1 MQECESPLNTSTE
14 IKGRKSAVS
23 LRKTFSLAFVLVAV
37 LPLLFS
43 IIVTF
48 EQTEQTTIQAVFE
61 ANRNL
66 AANIAE
72 DIDAMFIEK
81 VRLLKIVAN
90 NAEIKS
96 ADPLRQTAVLRDLY
110 FHSGDIGI
118 ALLADS
124 QGKLIARSDDQPIAG
139 ISYFDR
145 DYFQQILRTRTTAI
159 SEVIQSRSTGQQV
172 IGIAEPVIGW
182 NGEFLGAV
190 IINVELEKLG
200 QRITKTKI
208 GLTGYAILVNEAGH
222 VLVHPDSGIVA
233 TSANLFRM
241 VPELAV
247 SFKQTGAM
255 EYEYEG
261 QKKLAGYSFAPTP
274 GWGLIVQQPLDEA
287 LIGVRAI
294 RRANL
299 FIVLLASAGAIAFG
313 LILADKLSRPIT
325 DISLAAAGLAAG
337 DLSVRLDVARRDEL
351 GRLADAFNDMALQLQ
366 KREEALRESEQ
377 CYRSLVDNL
386 KIGVYRSQ
394 AEPPG
399 RFIQANPAMASI
411 FGYDSVEEFLQQDVE
426 TLFQRTSDR
435 AAFLEKLAKQ
445 GTLTDEEL
453 ALCKKDGTP
462 IWCTYNIAAHFDEQG
477 RIEWIDGVM
486 ENVTEQKMRQRWQ
499 AALYQLSAEISHSD
513 SLEGLFKTLHKV
525 IREFMP
531 ANRFFVALQNETGK
545 LDIVYAA
552 STAGEF
558 SIFEA
563 IPAGLMEEVF
573 YSGEPK
579 FGSDADWRLHGSEHL
594 AVPLRTGDGRI
605 LGAMGLA
612 GGDGEVLFAK
622 HHLAMLDFW
631 SGQIAVTIE
640 RKSAENHLRFV
651 SLHDA
656 LTQLYNRNYFEEEMK
671 RLDRR
676 RAGAVAIVVFDLD
689 GLKMVNDTLGHEQ
702 GDRMLVVAAR
712 VLRGAFRVGDVV
724 ARIGGDEFAALV
736 EDASEKLLGQIRER
750 IRLATEQANRQ
761 QPDEVALPVSLSM
774 GYALSS
780 GLDTPM
786 RELFR
791 QADNSMYR
799 EKLNRG
805 QSARNSIVQTVMKM
819 LKARDFLTENHS
831 DRLQYLVTQLAERR
845 GLSPERIADLCLLAQ
860 FHDLGKVG
868 IPDRILMK
876 PGPLN
881 ADEMAEMQKH
891 CEIGHRI
898 SLALPELESISEWIL
913 KHHEWWNGEGYPLGI
928 AGAKIPL
935 ECRILAIAD
944 AYDAMTNDRPYRPA
958 MSHQAALDELLQC
971 GGTQFDPELVR
982 LFAELELAN
991 T

>member
-1 MQECESPLNTSTE
+1 M
-14 IKGRKSAVS
+14 
-23 LRKTFSLAFVLVAV
+23 
-37 LPLLFS
+37 
-43 IIVTF
+43 
-48 EQTEQTTIQAVFE
+48 
-61 ANRNL
+61 
-66 AANIAE
+66 
-72 DIDAMFIEK
+72 
-81 VRLLKIVAN
+81 
-90 NAEIKS
+90 
-96 ADPLRQTAVLRDLY
+96 
-110 FHSGDIGI
+110 
-118 ALLADS
+118 
-124 QGKLIARSDDQPIAG
+124 
-139 ISYFDR
+139 
-145 DYFQQILRTRTTAI
+145 
-159 SEVIQSRSTGQQV
+159 
-172 IGIAEPVIGW
+172 
-182 NGEFLGAV
+182 
-190 IINVELEKLG
+190 
-200 QRITKTKI
+200 
-208 GLTGYAILVNEAGH
+208 TGYAILVNEAGH

-287 LIGVRAI
+287 LIGVRAT

-325 DISLAAAGLAAG
+325 DISLAAAGLAGG
-337 DLSVRLDVARRDEL
+337 DLSVRLDLARRDEL

-366 KREEALRESEQ
+366 KREEALRDSEHR
-377 CYRSLVDNL
+377 YRSLVDNL

-651 SLHDA
+651 SLRCVDPIVQS
-656 LTQLYNRNYFEEEMK
+656 QLF
-671 RLDRR
+671 RR
-676 RAGAVAIVVFDLD
+676 R
-689 GLKMVNDTLGHEQ
+689 
-702 GDRMLVVAAR
+702 
-712 VLRGAFRVGDVV
+712 
-724 ARIGGDEFAALV
+724 DE
-736 EDASEKLLGQIRER
+736 
-750 IRLATEQANRQ
+750 
-761 QPDEVALPVSLSM
+761 
-774 GYALSS
+774 
-780 GLDTPM
+780 TP
-786 RELFR
+786 R
-791 QADNSMYR
+791 QATRRRS
-799 EKLNRG
+799 
-805 QSARNSIVQTVMKM
+805 
-819 LKARDFLTENHS
+819 S
-831 DRLQYLVTQLAERR
+831 D
-845 GLSPERIADLCLLAQ
+845 C
-860 FHDLGKVG
+860 G
-868 IPDRILMK
+868 I
-876 PGPLN
+876 
-881 ADEMAEMQKH
+881 
-891 CEIGHRI
+891 
-898 SLALPELESISEWIL
+898 
-913 KHHEWWNGEGYPLGI
+913 
-928 AGAKIPL
+928 
-935 ECRILAIAD
+935 
-944 AYDAMTNDRPYRPA
+944 
-958 MSHQAALDELLQC
+958 
-971 GGTQFDPELVR
+971 
-982 LFAELELAN
+982 
-991 T
+991 